1 MKIKIQPGTLTLD
14 ILKARVSNQFPD
26 YKIINRNKKFFVV
39 KKSNTEGANVVLKK
53 NCIFVV
59 GNFPTTGGQIL
70 FSLSIFLLGIIL
82 PLIIYY
88 IKFYKKIKR
97 VENEL
102 GNFIKKT
109 L

>member
-14 ILKARVSNQFPD
+14 ILKKRVSTQFPD
-26 YKIINRNKKFFVV
+26 YKIIDRNKKFFVV

-53 NCIFVV
+53 NSVLVV

-70 FSLSIFLLGIIL
+70 FSLSIFLLGIII

-88 IKFYKKIKR
+88 VKFNKKLKK
-97 VENEL
+97 VETEL
-102 GNFIKKT
+102 GNFIKKS